1 VQTAT
6 ARSGQLSIFGS
17 LGGGVEHLFKSFRP
31 VGGAALCLFALAQP
45 VLATEQGAQAQSPE
59 RRVDVNEYF
68 VRGNTVLDARAIEEA
83 VYPFLG
89 PQKTLNDIEGARDA
103 LQKVYQDRG
112 YQSVFIELPEQKVDD
127 GIVYLQVSETKVGRV
142 RVVGAKHYS
151 PVDIREEVPGL
162 KEGTVPDFATV
173 QTQLAGL
180 NRTAGRQVTPLV
192 HEGQRPG
199 TMDVDLQVEDQSP
212 WHASLGLNNDYS
224 ADTEKLRSVATLGY
238 DNLWQLGHSISL
250 TFFTAPQDMDNAK
263 VWSGSYT
270 APLSERW
277 SLQFSGYQSDSNIA
291 TIGGSNVLGKGHS
304 YGVSAVYSLPSSG
317 LWSNSLS
324 AGVDFKDFE
333 EQLVFGSSRDQVPLK
348 YAPLTFGYNGFR
360 YTEQSQLGLSL
371 NLVVG
376 TRAFLGYGSDAQEF
390 RYKRWDASPSFAVL
404 KGDANLTTTF
414 ANDWQLATKGSFQLA
429 SGPLVSNE
437 QFSAGGATSVRGYL
451 AAERTGDQ
459 GYVVSQ
465 EIRTPS
471 LANYLGRYVQDMR
484 FYAFVDGAHLYLRD
498 ALYEQE
504 DDYSLSSVGLGS
516 RVSLSKWLSG
526 SLDWGYPLVDGPNT
540 QKHDPRLHFS
550 VQATF

>member
-1 VQTAT
+1 MQTAT

-199 TMDVDLQVEDQSP
+199 TMDVDLQVEAQCG
-212 WHASLGLNNDYS
+212 HAGL
-224 ADTEKLRSVATLGY
+224 RQPVAVG
-238 DNLWQLGHSISL
+238 
-250 TFFTAPQDMDNAK
+250 PQHFPD
-263 VWSGSYT
+263 
-270 APLSERW
+270 
-277 SLQFSGYQSDSNIA
+277 
-291 TIGGSNVLGKGHS
+291 VLHRPARHG
-304 YGVSAVYSLPSSG
+304 
-317 LWSNSLS
+317 
-324 AGVDFKDFE
+324 
-333 EQLVFGSSRDQVPLK
+333 
-348 YAPLTFGYNGFR
+348 
-360 YTEQSQLGLSL
+360 
-371 NLVVG
+371 
-376 TRAFLGYGSDAQEF
+376 
-390 RYKRWDASPSFAVL
+390 
-404 KGDANLTTTF
+404 
-414 ANDWQLATKGSFQLA
+414 
-429 SGPLVSNE
+429 
-437 QFSAGGATSVRGYL
+437 
-451 AAERTGDQ
+451 
-459 GYVVSQ
+459 
-465 EIRTPS
+465 
-471 LANYLGRYVQDMR
+471 
-484 FYAFVDGAHLYLRD
+484 
-498 ALYEQE
+498 
-504 DDYSLSSVGLGS
+504 
-516 RVSLSKWLSG
+516 
-526 SLDWGYPLVDGPNT
+526 
-540 QKHDPRLHFS
+540 
-550 VQATF
+550 